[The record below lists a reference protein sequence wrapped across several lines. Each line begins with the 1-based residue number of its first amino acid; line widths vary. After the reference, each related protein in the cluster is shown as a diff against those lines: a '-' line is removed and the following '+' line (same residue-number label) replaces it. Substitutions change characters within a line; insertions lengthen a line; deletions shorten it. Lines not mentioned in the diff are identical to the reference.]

1 MNSLYANANVGNS
14 SKSSI
19 VCLCGCGRFRQS
31 FEATSRWL
39 TLEGMIVISI
49 INDAPEHDAASPT
62 LNANAIE
69 IDEVDLQKIELC
81 DEIIV
86 LNVNGYMDALTR
98 LQISHAQRVG
108 KTIRF
113 VETAD
118 WNPGLRGVRR
128 TPRSELPVVLEGEAS
143 IALEEGVV
151 VDLSKPFVVQSGA
164 VLLYGPDPTRPAFT
178 LVADHVWPGVRWV
191 PEVWY
196 AEAASNTR
204 IGGFAADDAAL
215 RPLGEIIRWAVA
227 TSGQISERMLW
238 ALFIIGS
245 VSTQEELSA
254 VIGCRRESV
263 TSAMRDLR
271 TQGLIEKTDGRIRL
285 TDKGFACATKL
296 CSLERDIDAD
306 EYNDED
312 EDEGLMPSRDFSE
325 IRPEA
330 NLHARSGSH
339 HWAVAGD

>member
-1 MNSLYANANVGNS
+1 MNSLYGHVNGSNQ

-49 INDAPEHDAASPT
+49 INDAPEHDSASQT
-62 LNANAIE
+62 LSASTIE

-81 DEIIV
+81 DEIVV

-113 VETAD
+113 VEAAD
-118 WNPGLRGVRR
+118 WNPAMRGVRR
-128 TPRSELPVVLEGEAS
+128 TPRSDSPVVLEGEAS
-143 IALEEGVV
+143 VALEEGVV
-151 VDLSKPFVVQSGA
+151 VDLSRPFVVQSGA

-178 LVADHVWPGVRWV
+178 LVSDHVWPGVRWV

-204 IGGFAADDAAL
+204 IGAFSADGAAL

-285 TDKGFACATKL
+285 TDKGFTCATKL
-296 CSLERDIDAD
+296 CSLERDLDSD
-306 EYNDED
+306 EYNDDEED
-312 EDEGLMPSRDFSE
+312 DGMVASRDFATV
-325 IRPEA
+325 RPEA
-330 NLHARSGSH
+330 TMHTRSGLQG
-339 HWAVAGD
+339 WAIAQ

>member
-1 MNSLYANANVGNS
+1 MIAAHGSPSNPNPSR
-14 SKSSI
+14 SSI
-19 VCLCGCGRFRQS
+19 VCLCGCGRFRQA

-49 INDAPEHDAASPT
+49 INDPPEHDAASQHSNSDLT
-62 LNANAIE
+62 K

-81 DEIIV
+81 DEFVV

-108 KTIRF
+108 KPIRF
-113 VETAD
+113 VEAAD
-118 WNPGLRGVRR
+118 WNPALRGVRR
-128 TPRSELPVVLEGEAS
+128 IPRADAPVAVEDEAS
-143 IALEEGVV
+143 VALEEGVV
-151 VDLSKPFVVQSGA
+151 IDLARPFVVQSGA

-178 LVADHVWPGVRWV
+178 LVSDHVWPGVRWV

-204 IGGFAADDAAL
+204 IGAFSADNAAL

-271 TQGLIEKTDGRIRL
+271 TQGLIEKIDGRIRL

-296 CSLERDIDAD
+296 CSLERDMDDAGEYDDD
-306 EYNDED
+306 EED
-312 EDEGLMPSRDFSE
+312 GGLIASGDLE
-325 IRPEA
+325 AIRPEA
-330 NLHARSGSH
+330 GLQLRSGARS
-339 HWAVAGD
+339 WMAAQ